1 MYPVYATETFNKIY
15 DSLDKSEQDWI
26 NKTKEK
32 LKENPVVEVKDY
44 MAKDISISQ
53 IKQLNK
59 YLQDLNCNI
68 GLLICHRKP
77 KKDRFIIKDN
87 KIFIFGD
94 FEINKIPQ
102 LIDGDIV

>member
-1 MYPVYATETFNKIY
+1 MYPVYATETFNKNY